1 MISDYKNGLRLTKEN
16 DTTMIKYLLL
26 ALAMLFAFYQ
36 PTQAFSKKEIQAK
49 RVNHTPKID
58 GILDDA
64 IWKDIPVANDFVQLD
79 PDNGTPS
86 NFRTEAKFIY
96 TDNSLVVGVMMFDD
110 QPDKILKEL
119 SKRDDL
125 NNSDFILL
133 LIDPFNN
140 GLDAFEFI
148 VTPMGVQIDAK
159 VVKNREDSNWDS
171 VWKSGAHIGKEGWS
185 AEFEIPYSALRF
197 PNKNVQEWGINII
210 RNIQREKEKVSWNF
224 IDKEESG
231 WVNQSGVLKGIE
243 NIKPPTR
250 LSFSPYF
257 SVYVDKSSDKS
268 SFETNYRG
276 GLDLKYGINESFTL
290 DMMLIPDFGQIQS
303 DDQILNLSPY
313 ETKFDEKRQF
323 FTEATEL
330 FNRGG
335 IFYSKRIGASPKY
348 RYDVEDQ
355 LDENEIV
362 YDNPIEAK
370 IINSTKISG
379 RTSKGLGIGFL
390 NSMIRNTYAD
400 IKDTITG
407 SKRKYK
413 TQAFANYNMLVFDQS
428 LRNESYVSVFNTNV
442 SVPDDDYMAN
452 VSGTEFLLKDKTRM
466 FQVKGKAL
474 LSQRYE
480 KGEDGLIGQH
490 HQVSFEKING
500 KFNWSFSNE
509 MISDNYNPNDMG
521 FLNRN
526 NVINNNLSLGYHI
539 YKPKG
544 ILLAQHNNLTFSHE
558 TQYNPARF
566 SRFTVYYNSRFKFKS
581 YNSVGVYGNVRPMHQ
596 YDFFE
601 PRVDG
606 MKLRKGSSAFFGLWF
621 SSDYRKEFAFDVE
634 MEYGK
639 RFSTDDLIVF
649 SLSLRPRYRFN
660 DKFTMQYRLNWNRQL
675 DDMGYV
681 NDEQIDGLTTVYIGI
696 RNTAYLENRLSAN
709 YIFNNKMSLSF
720 RARHYWAKAEYKDFN
735 TLLDN
740 GRLKAIDYSDN
751 HDINFNS
758 FNIDMVYSWRFA
770 PGSELALVWKNS
782 ISSDDDKIA
791 HRFINNLKNTFDATR
806 FNSLS
811 VKLLYYIDYMSLK
824 KKG

>member
-1 MISDYKNGLRLTKEN
+1 
-16 DTTMIKYLLL
+16 MIKYLLL

-36 PTQAFSKKEIQAK
+36 PVKGFEKKEIQAK
-49 RVNHTPKID
+49 RVKHTPKID
-58 GILDDA
+58 GILNDA
-64 IWKDIPVANDFVQLD
+64 IWRDIPVANEFVQLD
-79 PDNGTPS
+79 PDNGKPS
-86 NFRTEAKFIY
+86 NFRTEAMFVY
-96 TDNSLVVGVMMFDD
+96 TDNSLIVGIMMFDD

-125 NNSDFILL
+125 NNSDYILL

-159 VVKNREDSNWDS
+159 VVKNREDNNWDG
-171 VWKSGAHIGKEGWS
+171 VWKSGAHIGKDGWS
-185 AEFEIPYSALRF
+185 VEFEIPYSALRF
-197 PNKNVQEWGINII
+197 PKKDIQEWGINII

-231 WVNQSGVLKGIE
+231 WVNQSGILKGIE

-290 DMMLIPDFGQIQS
+290 DMMLIPDFGQVQS

-330 FNRGG
+330 FNRGD
-335 IFYSKRIGASPKY
+335 IFYSKRIGGMPKY
-348 RYDVEDQ
+348 IYDVEDD
-355 LDENEIV
+355 LGENEIITE
-362 YDNPIEAK
+362 NPIEAK

-390 NSMIRNTYAD
+390 NSMTRNTYAD
-400 IKDTITG
+400 IRDTITNG
-407 SKRKYK
+407 SRKFR
-413 TQAFANYNMLVFDQS
+413 TQAFANYNMLVLDQS
-428 LRNESYVSVFNTNV
+428 LKNESYISVFNTNV
-442 SVPDDDYMAN
+442 NVPKEDYVAN
-452 VSGTEFLLKDKTRM
+452 VSGTEFLFKNKSRTH
-466 FQVKGKAL
+466 QIKGKGMV
-474 LSQRYE
+474 SQRYE
-480 KGEDGLIGQH
+480 KQTSDEIGH
-490 HQVSFEKING
+490 YHQLSLGKISG
-500 KFNWSFSNE
+500 QFNWNFYNE
-509 MISDNYNPNDMG
+509 MISEDYNPNDLG

-526 NVINNNLSLGYHI
+526 NVIKNNFSLGYHL
-539 YKPKG
+539 YKPIG
-544 ILLAQHNNLTFSHE
+544 ILLAQHNNLTISHE
-558 TQYNPARF
+558 TQYDPARF
-566 SRFTVYYNSRFKFKS
+566 SRFTIYYNSRFKFKS

-606 MKLRKGSSAFFGLWF
+606 MKLRKGSSAFLGLWF

-649 SLSLRPRYRFN
+649 SLSLKPRFRFN
-660 DKFTMQYRLNWNRQL
+660 DKFTMQYRMKWDRQL

-681 NDEQIDGLTTVYIGI
+681 NDEEIGGLTNVYIGR
-696 RNTAYLENRLSAN
+696 RNTAYLENRLTAN

-720 RARHYWAKAEYKDFN
+720 RARHYWAKAEYKNFS

-740 GRLKAIDYSDN
+740 GRLMASDYSDN
-751 HDINFNS
+751 HDINFNT

-770 PGSELALVWKNS
+770 PGSELVLVWKNS
-782 ISSDDDKIA
+782 IFSEDDKIA
-791 HRFINNLKNTFDATR
+791 HRFINNLKSTFEATR

>member
-1 MISDYKNGLRLTKEN
+1 MTRLT
-16 DTTMIKYLLL
+16 LLL
-26 ALAMLFAFYQ
+26 IALSLCLCLPA
-36 PTQAFSKKEIQAK
+36 QAFLKKEIQAK
-49 RVNHTPKID
+49 RVKQNPKID
-58 GILDDA
+58 GVLDDA
-64 IWKDIPVANDFVQLD
+64 IWKNIPVADDFIQLD

-86 NFRTEAKFIY
+86 NYRTEAKFIY
-96 TDNSLVVGVMMFDD
+96 TDNSLIVGVMMYDD

-119 SKRDDL
+119 SKRDHI

-133 LIDPFNN
+133 LIDPFNT

-159 VVKNREDSNWDS
+159 VVKNREDNNWDA
-171 VWKSGAHIGKEGWS
+171 VWRSGAHIGKNGWS

-197 PNKNVQEWGINII
+197 PKKDVQEWGINII
-210 RNIQREKEKVSWNF
+210 RNIQRDKEKVSWNF
-224 IDKEESG
+224 IDKEEAG
-231 WVNQSGVLKGIE
+231 WVNQSGILKGIE

-290 DMMLIPDFGQIQS
+290 DMMLIPDFGQVQS

-313 ETKFDEKRQF
+313 ETKFNEKRQF

-348 RYDVEDQ
+348 RYDVEEE
-355 LDENEIV
+355 LEENEII
-362 YDNPIEAK
+362 YENPVEAK
-370 IINSTKISG
+370 ILNSTKISG
-379 RTSKGLGIGFL
+379 RTSKGLGVGFL
-390 NSMIRNTYAD
+390 NSMIRNTYAE

-407 SKRKYK
+407 SKRKFK

-428 LRNESYVSVFNTNV
+428 LKNESYVSLFNTNV
-442 SVPDDDYMAN
+442 TVPSEDYIAN
-452 VSGTEFLLKDKTRM
+452 VTGTEFLMKDRSRTY
-466 FQVKGKAL
+466 QVKGKAIM
-474 LSQRYE
+474 SRRYE
-480 KGEDGLIGQH
+480 KNEDDQIGQH
-490 HQVSFEKING
+490 HRVSFEKISG
-500 KFNWSFSNE
+500 KFNWSFFNE
-509 MISDNYNPNDMG
+509 MISHNYNPNDMG

-526 NVINNNLSLGYHI
+526 NIIRNNFRLGYHI
-539 YKPKG
+539 YKPTG
-544 ILLAQHNNLTFSHE
+544 ILLAQHNNMTISHE
-558 TQYNPARF
+558 TQYKPARF
-566 SRFTVYYNSRFKFKS
+566 SRFTIYYNSRFKFTS
-581 YNSVGVYGNVRPMHQ
+581 YNSVGIYGNIHPLHQ
-596 YDFFE
+596 YDFHE

-606 MKLRKGSSAFFGLWF
+606 MKLRKGSSAFIGLWF
-621 SSDYRKEFAFDVE
+621 SSDYRKEFAFDIE
-634 MEYGK
+634 GEYGK

-649 SLSLRPRYRFN
+649 SLSLSPRYRFN
-660 DKFTMQYRLNWNRQL
+660 DRFTMRYRMKWNRQL

-681 NDEQIDGLTTVYIGI
+681 NDEEINGLSNVYIGR
-696 RNTAYLENRLSAN
+696 RNTAYLENRMTAN

-720 RARHYWAKAEYKDFN
+720 RARHYWAKAEYKSFGK
-735 TLLDN
+735 LMDN
-740 GRLKAIDYSDN
+740 GRLQATSYNDN
-751 HDINFNS
+751 HDINFNT

-770 PGSELALVWKNS
+770 PGSELALVWKNA
-782 ISSDDDKIA
+782 IVDSDDQVA

-806 FNSLS
+806 LNSIS